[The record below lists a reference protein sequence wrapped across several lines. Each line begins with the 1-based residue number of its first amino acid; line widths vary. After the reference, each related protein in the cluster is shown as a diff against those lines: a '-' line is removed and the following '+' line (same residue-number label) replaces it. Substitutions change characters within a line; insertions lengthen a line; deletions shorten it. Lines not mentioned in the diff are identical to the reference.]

1 MRVEIEPGVRLYVDV
16 EGLGLVPDGDGLRE
30 QPTLLLL
37 HGGPGMDHS
46 GWKPRMSALADLAQI
61 VYFDMRS
68 HGRSDRRPPAEWT
81 LDHWADDIVR
91 LCDALGIVAPIVFGQ
106 SFGGMVAQHYLAR
119 HPQHPS
125 RVIISSASPHFGLAR
140 KLAAFERLGGA
151 AARRAAEAYWSDPG
165 AEHFAAYLDT
175 CLPLYNATPQPDT
188 GGARREFDTDL
199 LHTWN
204 RTELPRVNL
213 LPGLARAACPV
224 LVLGGEA
231 DPVTPIEDQ
240 RDIAAAL
247 PPRWVE
253 FHAVA
258 GAGHGIWR
266 DRPDEAM
273 QWLRRFIAAGAGSKE
288 GRCDGQAL

>member
-1 MRVEIEPGVRLYVDV
+1 MRVEIEPGVRLYVDI
-16 EGLGLVPDGDGLRE
+16 EGMALVPEGEGLRE
-30 QPTLLLL
+30 KPSLLLL
-37 HGGPGMDHS
+37 HGGPGMDHT

-68 HGRSDRRPPAEWT
+68 HGRSDQRPAAEWT
-81 LDHWADDIVR
+81 LDQWADDIVR
-91 LCDALGIVAPIVFGQ
+91 LCSVLGIVRPIVFGQ

-119 HPQHPS
+119 HPNHPG

-140 KLAAFERLGGA
+140 KLAAFERLGGVE
-151 AARRAAEAYWSDPG
+151 ARRAAEAYWSDP
-165 AEHFAAYLDT
+165 AAARFEAYLDT

-188 GGARREFDTDL
+188 NRARRQFDAEL
-199 LHTWN
+199 LHAWN
-204 RTELPRVNL
+204 RTELPHVDL
-213 LPGLARAACPV
+213 LPGLAHAACPV
-224 LVLGGEA
+224 LVLGGEE

-247 PPRWVE
+247 PPAWVE

-273 QWLRRFIAAGAGSKE
+273 QLLRRFVGAATVVPGSPD
-288 GRCDGQAL
+288 R